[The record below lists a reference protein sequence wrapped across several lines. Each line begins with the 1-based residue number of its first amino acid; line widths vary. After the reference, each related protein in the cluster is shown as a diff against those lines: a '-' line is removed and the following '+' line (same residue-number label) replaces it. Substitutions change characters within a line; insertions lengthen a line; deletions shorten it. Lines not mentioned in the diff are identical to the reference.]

1 MEQEKQRIHINLTVN
16 DGNVSIVELSGTEI
30 LSGEL
35 DPLGE
40 NEYYEIEYIVEETGV
55 NPDASTTTKIT
66 GSNKAKVTTKD
77 YPYGKKINL
86 HLRLNGSVI
95 SWYQELIKKVSMMEN
110 PKLIGRLL

>member
-1 MEQEKQRIHINLTVN
+1 MEQENKKNPHNLKVN
-16 DGNVSIVELSGTEI
+16 DGNVSIVESSGTEI

-55 NPDASTTTKIT
+55 NPDASTTTIIT

-77 YPYGKKINL
+77 YPDGKEDKSTPSVEWVGDKLVPGINKE
-86 HLRLNGSVI
+86 GK
-95 SWYQELIKKVSMMEN
+95 YDGK